1 MAYLLMALQVI
12 VGIAY
17 LVCFILVLIKMFQN
31 GQTGLGIACIVL
43 VFCVGIGALIAFIFG
58 WINAQK
64 WGIKNIMMAWTAC
77 WVIGIILN
85 IAGYAAGVSM
95 VPATK

>member
-1 MAYLLMALQVI
+1 MAYLLMALQAI
-12 VGIAY
+12 VGIAS
-17 LVCFILVLIKMFQN
+17 LVCFIMVVIKMFQQ

-43 VFCVGIGALIAFIFG
+43 VFCIGIGALIAFIVG

-64 WGIKNIMMAWTAC
+64 WGIKNIMLAWTAC
-77 WVIGIILN
+77 VILGIILN

-95 VPATK
+95 IPATK